1 MIEAVW
7 ATALARMA
15 DGFHWSYLAFFI
27 AGCAV
32 SLGGLMWSMR
42 DIPMGT
48 AYAAWADTGAVTT
61 VAWAAVPV
69 IAEHVAA
76 GYTYIK
82 P

>member
-1 MIEAVW
+1 M
-7 ATALARMA
+7 T
-15 DGFHWSYLAFFI
+15 DGFRWGYLALFVI
-27 AGCAV
+27 GCAL
-32 SLGGLMWSMR
+32 SMGGLMWSMR

-48 AYAAWADTGAVTT
+48 AYAARAGTGAVTT

>member
-1 MIEAVW
+1 M
-7 ATALARMA
+7 
-15 DGFHWSYLAFFI
+15 D
-27 AGCAV
+27 
-32 SLGGLMWSMR
+32 GLMWSIH

-48 AYAAWADTGAVTT
+48 AHAAWADNGAVTT